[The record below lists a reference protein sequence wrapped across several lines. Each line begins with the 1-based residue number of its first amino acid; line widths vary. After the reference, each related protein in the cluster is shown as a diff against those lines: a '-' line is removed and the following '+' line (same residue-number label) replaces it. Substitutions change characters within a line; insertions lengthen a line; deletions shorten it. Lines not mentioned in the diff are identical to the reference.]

1 MAITKKQ
8 KELDELKWLKSEE
21 LGQDACG
28 TFDYCAACDKTL
40 ENPCDKAYRKTH
52 TKPKVKKRQKG
63 RSGQS
68 TGGTGGG
75 TGRAEEARRQK
86 GSDQEDCRQR
96 NRQKITAGCLHHRKN
111 SCLYTAAGSEYCG
124 TCR

>member
-21 LGQDACG
+21 MGQDACG

-52 TKPKVKKRQKG
+52 TRPKAKKAAEPEKKPAAKK
-63 RSGQS
+63 
-68 TGGTGGG
+68 
-75 TGRAEEARRQK
+75 
-86 GSDQEDCRQR
+86 
-96 NRQKITAGCLHHRKN
+96 
-111 SCLYTAAGSEYCG
+111 TAAKKATKKESEKP
-124 TCR
+124 

>member
-52 TKPKVKKRQKG
+52 TKPKVKKAAEPTGKKPATH
-63 RSGQS
+63 RSSAKKDAAVKAPAAPAVAQ
-68 TGGTGGG
+68 
-75 TGRAEEARRQK
+75 AEPKKPAAK
-86 GSDQEDCRQR
+86 
-96 NRQKITAGCLHHRKN
+96 KTATKK
-111 SCLYTAAGSEYCG
+111 AAGKE
-124 TCR
+124 TDKK

>member
-21 LGQDACG
+21 MGQDACG

-52 TKPKVKKRQKG
+52 TRPKAKKAAEPEKKPATRRTAKKETAVKAPAAAVTQ
-63 RSGQS
+63 
-68 TGGTGGG
+68 
-75 TGRAEEARRQK
+75 AEPKKPAAK
-86 GSDQEDCRQR
+86 
-96 NRQKITAGCLHHRKN
+96 K
-111 SCLYTAAGSEYCG
+111 TAAKKATKKESEKP
-124 TCR
+124 

>member
-28 TFDYCAACDKTL
+28 TFDYCTACDKTL

-52 TKPKVKKRQKG
+52 TKPRAKKA
-63 RSGQS
+63 
-68 TGGTGGG
+68 TGT
-75 TGRAEEARRQK
+75 AEKKPAAKKAATKKSASKET
-86 GSDQEDCRQR
+86 D
-96 NRQKITAGCLHHRKN
+96 RK
-111 SCLYTAAGSEYCG
+111 
-124 TCR
+124 

>member
-52 TKPKVKKRQKG
+52 AKPKVKKAAEPTGKKPATHRSSAKKDAAVKAPAEVWRRTLRQVPRPAPVPVPAPAPALRTRG
-63 RSGQS
+63 R
-68 TGGTGGG
+68 
-75 TGRAEEARRQK
+75 R
-86 GSDQEDCRQR
+86 
-96 NRQKITAGCLHHRKN
+96 IRK
-111 SCLYTAAGSEYCG
+111 
-124 TCR
+124 

>member
-52 TKPKVKKRQKG
+52 SKPKVKKAAEPTGKKPATH
-63 RSGQS
+63 RSSAKKDAAVKAPAVAQ
-68 TGGTGGG
+68 
-75 TGRAEEARRQK
+75 AEPKKPAAK
-86 GSDQEDCRQR
+86 
-96 NRQKITAGCLHHRKN
+96 KAATKK
-111 SCLYTAAGSEYCG
+111 AAGKE
-124 TCR
+124 TDKK